1 MNLMMID
8 QLLEKEELT
17 NLLNIKCSDVSL
29 LIQGF
34 ISNSV
39 TNAQADGVVIGLSG
53 GVDSTVAVN
62 LAAKALPREK
72 ILALTLPDNQITP
85 KSDIDDVENIAKNL
99 GIELRSIEI
108 TEIHNSFFEAS

>member
-53 GVDSTVAVN
+53 GVDSTVAERILEKKSSPYLWAN
-62 LAAKALPREK
+62 QTAEGGDKFAL
-72 ILALTLPDNQITP
+72 
-85 KSDIDDVENIAKNL
+85 
-99 GIELRSIEI
+99 
-108 TEIHNSFFEAS
+108 